1 MMVNPSGSL
10 SSRRDRTTR
19 SGRTVALDRHD
30 VVHQLLSRGYRV
42 VESACTILI
51 LILIAD
57 AVLSLFLHEGPYDV
71 ASAPA
76 TPLER
81 VSYWLYY
88 AFTLSQLFIRP
99 RQILRTALRN
109 PFILA
114 IVATAA
120 LSVLWSDD
128 PATSLKRAAGL
139 ATWTVF
145 GYFLASRYNASEL
158 LWHLG
163 IALGIVAIL
172 SLGSAIL
179 VPAYGKEA
187 GAESAWRG
195 VFTTKNVLGTMMLLA
210 VVVFGVLT
218 TQRGITRIL
227 AMIGLILA
235 LALIALAKATAAL
248 LIVPA
253 LAVTIPVVLTFRRNN
268 AAAALVLCL
277 LLGVSAAGTVLITQ
291 KDTVLSILGKDA
303 TLTGRTVLWTKVVQ
317 HIEDRPVFGHG
328 YGAFWDP
335 SARAS
340 EQVRA
345 AIGWD
350 TPHSHNALLDEWL
363 DLGVVGVLLLL
374 GAYLLAIGRA
384 WVALRASPGID
395 GLWAM
400 TFLTMIFLGNTT
412 ESSLLQSI
420 LIWTLFVAVS
430 CMPWSTAL
438 RRKGGNT
445 FAGASARARARPVAR

>member
-1 MMVNPSGSL
+1 MANASGSV

-19 SGRTVALDRHD
+19 SGRTVELDRHD
-30 VVHQLLSRGYRV
+30 VVHQLFGRGYRV
-42 VESACTILI
+42 LESMATILI

-57 AVLSLFLHEGPYDV
+57 AVLSLFLHWGPNDPTPTA
-71 ASAPA
+71 AS
-76 TPLER
+76 PLER
-81 VSYWLYY
+81 AAYWFAY
-88 AFTLSQLFIRP
+88 AFTFLQLLIRP
-99 RQILRTALRN
+99 RQILRAAFRN

-179 VPAYGKEA
+179 LPDYGKEP
-187 GAESAWRG
+187 GAEAAWRG

-227 AMIGLILA
+227 AIIGLIIA
-235 LALIALAKATAAL
+235 ISLIALAKATAAL
-248 LIVPA
+248 LIVPV
-253 LAVTIPVVLTFRRNN
+253 LAATIPVVLTFRRNN

-277 LLGVSAAGTVLITQ
+277 LLGVSAAGSVLITQ
-291 KDTVLSILGKDA
+291 KETVLSVLGKDA
-303 TLTGRTVLWTKVVQ
+303 TLTGPVL
-317 HIEDRPVFGHG
+317 GHG
-328 YGAFWDP
+328 CGAFWEP

-363 DLGVVGVLLLL
+363 DLGLVGVLLLL

-384 WVALRASPGID
+384 WVALRAAPGVD

-400 TFLTMIFLGNTT
+400 AFLTMVFLGNAT

-420 LIWTLFVAVS
+420 LIWALFVAVS
-430 CMPWSTAL
+430 CMPWQRTAS
-438 RRKGGNT
+438 RKGGNA
-445 FAGASARARARPVAR
+445 FADASARARARVAARR